1 MTTIDDD
8 DYWAL
13 VERRKLTADRVELL
27 ASIANWIRTSLSMIF
42 IGWVLVK
49 ILIYHGVL

>member
-13 VERRKLTADRVELL
+13 IERRKLTADRVELL

-42 IGWVLVK
+42 VGWLVMK
-49 ILIYHGVL
+49 ILAHYGVL